1 MGYIDFT
8 DGTGAAQITNGLT
21 LEGRRFSNWVP
32 DVVRVSDRRTVLGT
46 GRMYE
51 YIYRQDY
58 VASFEIEHLTAT
70 ALNTVMRWK
79 AHAMKGCEF
88 TVYTEDDSSRFYVCR
103 LRPDTEPSIA
113 LADRNN
119 LEYTL
124 SVQVMSASDPTVPLQ
139 CLYST
144 GA

>member
-8 DGTGAAQITNGLT
+8 DSAGNAQVTNGLT

-32 DVVRVSDRRTVLGT
+32 DVIRVGDRRTVLGT

-51 YIYRQDY
+51 YLYRQDY
-58 VASFEIEHLTAT
+58 VASFQIEHLPAS
-70 ALNTVMRWK
+70 AMATVMRWK
-79 AHAMKGCEF
+79 AYAMKGCEF
-88 TVYTEDDSSRFYVCR
+88 VVATEDAGSRLYTCW
-103 LRPDTEPSIA
+103 LRPDTEPTIE
-113 LADRNN
+113 LTDRVNI
-119 LEYTL
+119 EYTL
-124 SVQVMSASDPTVPLQ
+124 TVQVMSADTPAVPLE